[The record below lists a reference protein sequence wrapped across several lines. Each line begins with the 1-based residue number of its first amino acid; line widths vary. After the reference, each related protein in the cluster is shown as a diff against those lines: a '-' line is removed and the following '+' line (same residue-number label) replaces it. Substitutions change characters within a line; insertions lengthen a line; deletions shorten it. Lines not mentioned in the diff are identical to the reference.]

1 MLKPEHG
8 KGGKPKEYTEAEFKE
23 HLKSKIAKKLEKW
36 VKNEFESYKSIHMNF
51 TC

>member
-23 HLKSKIAKKLEKW
+23 HLKSKVSKKLEKW
-36 VKNEFESYKSIHMNF
+36 VKN
-51 TC
+51 

>member
-23 HLKSKIAKKLEKW
+23 HLKTKIAKKLEK
-36 VKNEFESYKSIHMNF
+36 
-51 TC
+51 